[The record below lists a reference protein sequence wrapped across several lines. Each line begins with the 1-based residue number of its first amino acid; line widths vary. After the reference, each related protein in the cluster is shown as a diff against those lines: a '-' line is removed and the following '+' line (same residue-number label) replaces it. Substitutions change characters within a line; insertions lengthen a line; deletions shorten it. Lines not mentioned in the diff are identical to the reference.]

1 MTGNSCLFLFLLK
14 CVEGSVLAGRAL
26 FLLSLY
32 VFIYYYYF
40 NSYLFLN
47 SEPTEPTLL

>member
-1 MTGNSCLFLFLLK
+1 MTGNSCLFFFLLK
-14 CVEGSVLAGRAL
+14 YVEGSVLAGRAL

-40 NSYLFLN
+40 NRY
-47 SEPTEPTLL
+47 